1 MAGLLSSGNPPP
13 LTGVP
18 RKTYNQSVRSLFPV
32 VLPLLLIVA
41 LAGCHR
47 DIRNEQ
53 AVRQGVIDY
62 LASRSNL
69 NIGAMNVEVASVIY
83 RQNEAD
89 ATVSFSPKGGGPGGS
104 MTMRYTLEL
113 KGGKWIV
120 KGRADSGQN
129 PHGGGMPATGA
140 SPMGEMPPGHPAVPP
155 PDSGQK

>member
-1 MAGLLSSGNPPP
+1 VA
-13 LTGVP
+13 P
-18 RKTYNQSVRSLFPV
+18 RKTYNQSVRSLFP
-32 VLPLLLIVA
+32 LLLIVA
-41 LAGCHR
+41 LAGCNR

-69 NIGAMNVEVASVIY
+69 NISAMNVEVASVIF

-113 KGGKWIV
+113 KGSKWVV

-129 PHGGGMPATGA
+129 PHGSGMPAPGA
-140 SPMGEMPPGHPAVPP
+140 SPMGEMPSGHPTAPP
-155 PDSGQK
+155 PDRGKK